1 MRFASSHFVVY
12 AGRMI
17 MFAHSAGG
25 VVLNPK
31 GEVLV
36 VRQRDGSWSLPKGHI
51 QEGEDPKAAAAREI
65 GEETGLTD
73 CSLVKILGSYSR
85 YSLADTGKEN
95 PSSMKR
101 ITIYLFI
108 ATDTELRPIDPR
120 NPEAKWVPKGSVA
133 DLLTHPKDQEFF
145 KGVLHEL

>member
-1 MRFASSHFVVY
+1 
-12 AGRMI
+12 

-36 VRQRDGSWSLPKGHI
+36 VQQRDGSWSLPKGHI
-51 QEGEDPKAAAAREI
+51 KEGEDPKAAAIREI
-65 GEETGLTD
+65 REETGIRD

-85 YSLADTGKEN
+85 YSLADTGKEDL
-95 PSSMKR
+95 SSMKR

-108 ATDTELRPIDPR
+108 AADAELRPTDPR
-120 NPEAKWVPKGSVA
+120 NPAAKWVPKGEVA
-133 DLLTHPKDQEFF
+133 KLLTHPKDKEFF
-145 KGVLHEL
+145 VGVLSEL

>member
-1 MRFASSHFVVY
+1 M
-12 AGRMI
+12 MI

-36 VRQRDGSWSLPKGHI
+36 VQQRDGSWSLPKGHI
-51 QEGEDPKAAAAREI
+51 KEGEDSKAAAIREI
-65 GEETGLTD
+65 TEETGVLNHVM
-73 CSLVKILGSYSR
+73 VKILGSYSR
-85 YSLADTGKEN
+85 YSLADTGRED

-108 ATDTELRPIDPR
+108 TTDTKLKPIDPR
-120 NPEAKWVPKGSVA
+120 NPNAKWVPKGDVA

-145 KGVLHEL
+145 RGVLAEL